1 MRRVALAAVLL
12 IIAAGLPAQTFDD
25 ALATYER
32 GDLSAAAKA
41 FRNLAD
47 QGDAKAQFWLGYLYD
62 MGEGVAEDKAEA
74 VRWYRKAAE
83 QGYAQAQCDLG
94 VMYEFGEGVA
104 EDKVEAVRWYRK
116 AADQGYAKA
125 QFLLGLLY
133 AKGEGVPQDKAEAAR
148 WYRKAAD
155 QGNADAK
162 LALDRLS
169 SPGGGEP
176 RASGGQV
183 ATSKPAAEWEEVSAD
198 NKSIWYVNRKSVRV
212 DRNLRYFWV
221 KTQFATPEYKSYAE
235 GYVSTSL
242 DYWTCDCSSGTMA
255 VVQSIGRDAYEKTLF
270 NNSFSNHLDFQ
281 ATPPGSIGEVLQ
293 RIVCA
298 IGTPRE
304 EASRAEGGQKET
316 EEASTVGSG
325 FVVSAAGGILTNAH
339 VVSACEVIR
348 VTTGAGEQHTAL
360 LAAADPQSDL
370 ALLWSRGRFPSVAA
384 FRLARPLRLG
394 EEIVALGYPLHG
406 LLASGVNVSTGT
418 VSALAGIANDSTK
431 VQISAPVQPGNSGG
445 PVLDLRGAV
454 VGIVVSKLDAI
465 KMAKAIGDI
474 PQNVNFAIKAD
485 VARLFLEAQGVSL
498 QSAQA
503 GTQRSKADVAAT
515 GREFTVLVECL
526 KGQDAK

>member
-1 MRRVALAAVLL
+1 MRRIALAALFL
-12 IIAAGLPAQTFDD
+12 ILGATLPAQTFDD
-25 ALATYER
+25 ALAAYKR
-32 GDLSAAAKA
+32 GEFSVAAKT
-41 FRNLAD
+41 FRRLAE
-47 QGDAKAQFWLGYLYD
+47 QGDAKAQYWLGYIYD

-74 VRWYRKAAE
+74 VRWYRKAAD
-83 QGYAQAQCDLG
+83 QGFARAQCNLG
-94 VMYEFGEGVA
+94 DMYDSGEGVA
-104 EDKVEAVRWYRK
+104 ENKAEAMRWYRK

-198 NKSIWYVNRKSVRV
+198 NKSTLYVNRKSVRV

-242 DYWTCDCSSGTMA
+242 DYWACDCSSGTMA

-304 EASRAEGGQKET
+304 EASRAEGGRKKRKR
-316 EEASTVGSG
+316 SPPWG
-325 FVVSAAGGILTNAH
+325 
-339 VVSACEVIR
+339 
-348 VTTGAGEQHTAL
+348 
-360 LAAADPQSDL
+360 L
-370 ALLWSRGRFPSVAA
+370 ALSSR
-384 FRLARPLRLG
+384 RPG
-394 EEIVALGYPLHG
+394 EFSRMPTSY
-406 LLASGVNVSTGT
+406 
-418 VSALAGIANDSTK
+418 
-431 VQISAPVQPGNSGG
+431 QPV
-445 PVLDLRGAV
+445 
-454 VGIVVSKLDAI
+454 
-465 KMAKAIGDI
+465 
-474 PQNVNFAIKAD
+474 
-485 VARLFLEAQGVSL
+485 
-498 QSAQA
+498 
-503 GTQRSKADVAAT
+503 RSF
-515 GREFTVLVECL
+515 G
-526 KGQDAK
+526 